1 MNIISIKD
9 LSFSYAGESAFGLH
23 DISTDIPEG
32 SFVTVCGE
40 SGCGKSTL
48 LRLLKP
54 ALAPHG
60 KINGEILYFGA
71 PITELTEK
79 DAAQQI
85 GFVMQNPECQLVTD
99 KVWHELAFSLESI
112 GLPAGDIRRR
122 VSEMACYFGIEDRF
136 EHDTASLSGGQKQ
149 LLNLASAAAVHPR
162 LLLLD
167 EPTSMLDPIAAQT
180 FIDTVSR
187 LNRDFGVTV
196 IIAEHRLEEL
206 LPVSDRVI
214 VMENGRITAVCPPRE
229 ICGYLPQSH
238 PMLAAMPVSVRLY
251 AMGGGTNST
260 PLSVREGR
268 ANEVCRCMIERLPVF
283 PQKELAAVAK
293 PLISARE
300 LWVSYDKAQPD
311 VLKSASIDVCGGRI
325 YAILGGNGSGKT
337 TLLKA
342 LAGMIRP
349 LGGRIRREKGA
360 TCAYLP
366 QNPCELFTEDTVSE
380 ELSSISKDFTCT
392 AERFSLSELMGINPY
407 DLSGGEQQ
415 RLALAKLMLK
425 NPDVLLLDEPT
436 KGMDAAAKSA
446 FSTLLH
452 DIAAEGAAVVLVTH
466 DTELAAECADIC
478 GLLFNGEMISEAPP
492 REFFSEN
499 YFYTTPACR
508 ISRGIREGIISIQT
522 EL

>member
-1 MNIISIKD
+1 MNIISIKE
-9 LSFSYAGESAFGLH
+9 LSFSYSDKSDFGLH
-23 DISTDIPEG
+23 DISIDIPEG
-32 SFVTVCGE
+32 SFVTICGE

-48 LRLLKP
+48 LKLMKP
-54 ALAPHG
+54 ALSPRG
-60 KINGEILYFGA
+60 SVSGEILYLGA
-71 PITELTEK
+71 PIKELSEK
-79 DAAQQI
+79 EAAQQI
-85 GFVMQNPECQLVTD
+85 GFVMQNPESQLVTD

-112 GLPAGDIRRR
+112 GLPVGDIRRR
-122 VSEMACYFGIEDRF
+122 VSEMACYFGIEEEF

-214 VMENGRITAVCPPRE
+214 VMENGRITADCPPRE
-229 ICGYLPQSH
+229 ICRYLPQEH

-251 AMGGGTNST
+251 RMGGGTDST

-268 ANEVCRCMIERLPVF
+268 TNTVCCAEIEKLPAQ
-283 PQKELAAVAK
+283 PEKELSENKK

-300 LWVSYDKAQPD
+300 LWISYDKAQPD
-311 VLKSASIDVCGGRI
+311 VLRSASIDVCGGRI

-342 LAGMIRP
+342 LAGIVRP
-349 LGGRIRREKGA
+349 LGGRIKREKGV

-380 ELSSISKDFTCT
+380 ELASISKEYSDT
-392 AERFSLSELMGINPY
+392 AERFSLSGLMGINPY

-425 NPDVLLLDEPT
+425 KPHVLLLDEPT
-436 KGMDAAAKSA
+436 KGMDAAAKTSFSA
-446 FSTLLH
+446 LLR
-452 DIAAEGAAVVLVTH
+452 DIAADGAAVVLVTH

-478 GLLFNGEMISEAPP
+478 GLLFNGEMISEAKP

-508 ISRGIREGIISIQT
+508 ISRGIRDGVISIRT
-522 EL
+522 IS